1 MKIKLETYYVCKGGL
16 AMNEE
21 VSQLLEQID
30 LRKDELL
37 ELTKTLIR
45 FETPAR
51 RRETQMRRKNL
62 LQSF

>member
-1 MKIKLETYYVCKGGL
+1 MKNKAGNILCMQRGL

-37 ELTKTLIR
+37 ELTKT
-45 FETPAR
+45 
-51 RRETQMRRKNL
+51 
-62 LQSF
+62 

>member
-1 MKIKLETYYVCKGGL
+1 MQGGL

-37 ELTKTLIR
+37 ELTK
-45 FETPAR
+45 P
-51 RRETQMRRKNL
+51 
-62 LQSF
+62 

>member
-1 MKIKLETYYVCKGGL
+1 MYAKGL

-37 ELTKTLIR
+37 ELTK
-45 FETPAR
+45 P
-51 RRETQMRRKNL
+51 
-62 LQSF
+62 